1 MKSLLRTSE
10 VQMENINNSVTSSS
24 RGHSTQLAMA
34 SDPVPREEWEMFFD
48 YLLEHCLDH
57 PTAILEIQ
65 RILDD
70 RPEAFRRLS
79 GRPEERALV
88 RLLGLL

>member
-1 MKSLLRTSE
+1 MASL
-10 VQMENINNSVTSSS
+10 ENSQSVTSLAYCIPPC
-24 RGHSTQLAMA
+24 TQQAGA
-34 SDPVPREEWEMFFD
+34 CDPVPREEWELFFD

-57 PTAILEIQ
+57 PTAIIEIQ

-70 RPEAFRRLS
+70 RPEAFQRLS

-88 RLLGLL
+88 KLLGLL